1 MIDFIKDIRNIEITR
16 EKYKEIIEL
25 YSNFK
30 KIDTKILTIE
40 KLNNIINSLHY
51 NKNHFIYFYIS
62 KNKIIGAITL
72 FIEQKI
78 IHDGMC
84 VGHIE
89 DLVVNKTY
97 RKMGVGKS
105 LLNHVI
111 DKSKSNSCYKCILN
125 CDAALEKYYLN
136 NGFIKKGLYMAKYF

>member
-1 MIDFIKDIRNIEITR
+1 MIDFIKDIRDIEITK

-40 KLNNIINSLHY
+40 KLDNIVMNLHLY
-51 NKNHFIYFYIS
+51 KNHFIYFYIS
-62 KNKIIGAITL
+62 KNKIIGTITL

-78 IHDGMC
+78 IHEGMC

-89 DLVVNKTY
+89 DLVVNKKY
-97 RKMGVGKS
+97 RGMGVGKI

-111 DKSKSNSCYKCILN
+111 DKSKLNKCYKCILD
-125 CDAALEKYYLN
+125 CDTTLENYYLN
-136 NGFIKKGLYMAKYF
+136 TGFIKKGLYMAKYF

>member
-1 MIDFIKDIRNIEITR
+1 MVDFIKDIRCIDISR

-30 KIDTKILTIE
+30 KIDNKILTIE
-40 KLNNIINSLHY
+40 KLDSIIEKIYY
-51 NKNHFIYFYIS
+51 NKNHYIYFYIS
-62 KNKIIGAITL
+62 KDKIIGAITL

-89 DLVVNKTY
+89 DLVVNKKY
-97 RKMGVGKS
+97 RGMGVGKI

-111 DKSKSNSCYKCILN
+111 DKSKENNCYKCILD
-125 CDAALEKYYLN
+125 CDISLENYYLN
-136 NGFIKKGLYMAKYF
+136 NGFTKKGLYMAKYF

>member
-1 MIDFIKDIRNIEITR
+1 MVDFIKDIRNIEITR

-105 LLNHVI
+105 LLNHVNWS
-111 DKSKSNSCYKCILN
+111 DLPCVNADR
-125 CDAALEKYYLN
+125 DAR
-136 NGFIKKGLYMAKYF
+136 